1 MTIKWFGHVN
11 VNATDLEASSDF
23 YRRNFGLDVLW
34 RTEPPEAQDGALFGL
49 PGPVRWRG
57 ELLCDHRGRRGP
69 VLDLLQW
76 IQPATTVRARPDGS
90 AGFARLVFSR
100 PDAPADGTVMHDPDG
115 TPIAVVRGDGPQPE
129 LAGVEISCTSLTE
142 SVTYYRDVLG
152 LPVYA
157 DGPLATV
164 RRATVRRA
172 TVRLPG
178 ARDTFRIILRAAEGA
193 PLDSHRASDV
203 GIHRVAIVVTEI
215 EAASLP
221 PHSTGA
227 HDVELGSGLGRVRAA
242 FFTDPN
248 GAVLE
253 YVADGLAAAPA
264 ALYPDLHCDISTTNH
279 DRGQFGRY
287 LPISGHDHETAQSE
301 GAFLGLALCRSHSDG
316 LSP

>member
-1 MTIKWFGHVN
+1 MSITIKWFGHVN
-11 VNATDLEASSDF
+11 VNATDLAASSDF

-34 RTEPPEAQDGALFGL
+34 HTEPPEAQDGALFGL

-69 VLDLLQW
+69 LLDLLQW
-76 IQPATTVRARPDGS
+76 VQPATTVRARPDGS

-100 PDAPADGTVMHDPDG
+100 PDVPADGTVMHDPDG
-115 TPIAVVRGDGPQPE
+115 TPIVVVRGDGPRPE
-129 LAGVEISCTSLTE
+129 LAGVEISCTSLPE

-164 RRATVRRA
+164 R
-172 TVRLPG
+172 LPG
-178 ARDTFRIILRAAEGA
+178 ARDTFRILLRAAEGA
-193 PLDSHRASDV
+193 PLDSHGASDV

-215 EAASLP
+215 TAAGLP
-221 PHSTGA
+221 ADSTGV

-253 YVADGLAAAPA
+253 YISDGLGTAPA
-264 ALYPDLHCDISTTNH
+264 A
-279 DRGQFGRY
+279 
-287 LPISGHDHETAQSE
+287 TA
-301 GAFLGLALCRSHSDG
+301 
-316 LSP
+316 

>member
-1 MTIKWFGHVN
+1 VRPVSITIKWFGHVN
-11 VNATDLEASSDF
+11 VNATDLAASSDF

-34 RTEPPEAQDGALFGL
+34 HTEPPEAQDGALFGL

-69 VLDLLQW
+69 LLDLLQW
-76 IQPATTVRARPDGS
+76 VQPATTVRARPDGS

-100 PDAPADGTVMHDPDG
+100 PDVPADGTVMHDPDG
-115 TPIAVVRGDGPQPE
+115 TPIVVVRGDGPRPE
-129 LAGVEISCTSLTE
+129 LAGVEISCTSLPE

-164 RRATVRRA
+164 R
-172 TVRLPG
+172 LPG
-178 ARDTFRIILRAAEGA
+178 ARDTFRILLRAAEGA
-193 PLDSHRASDV
+193 PLDSHGASDV

-215 EAASLP
+215 TAAGLP
-221 PHSTGA
+221 ADSTGV

-253 YVADGLAAAPA
+253 YISDGLGTAPA
-264 ALYPDLHCDISTTNH
+264 A
-279 DRGQFGRY
+279 
-287 LPISGHDHETAQSE
+287 TA
-301 GAFLGLALCRSHSDG
+301 
-316 LSP
+316 